1 MKPARSRLPESQQ
14 QFLKI
19 RTSAGVIDGAKRG
32 HVYIDVFSFES
43 ENQIPSGTQ
52 MVIQYRITGTALWL
66 TSRAIVLG
74 CVPGTDPVVV
84 QGRLVPAFPSE
95 SAATSQASRRT
106 NLQ

>member
-1 MKPARSRLPESQQ
+1 MKPARSRLPESQE
-14 QFLKI
+14 QFLKVQ
-19 RTSAGVIDGAKRG
+19 TSAGVIDGLKRG

-43 ENQIPSGTQ
+43 ENQISSGTQ
-52 MVIQYRITGTALWL
+52 LVIQYRITGTALWV

-84 QGRLVPAFPSE
+84 QGRLVPVFPSE
-95 SAATSQASRRT
+95 STASGQASLRT